1 MLQKCREEQ
10 SSHCSLSTMT
20 TKISFFFS
28 GEEGEYESPR
38 LIKPNV
44 IYVLM
49 LVDIFYFEKLDVT
62 SHKKALHR

>member
-1 MLQKCREEQ
+1 MLQKCHEEQ

-20 TKISFFFS
+20 TKICFFFS
-28 GEEGEYESPR
+28 GEEGKFENTR

-49 LVDIFYFEKLDVT
+49 LVDIFYF
-62 SHKKALHR
+62 